1 MNSFNTEQRQS
12 KWKIEIQIKEF
23 DHTCWC
29 ERRNNWRLDEDRN
42 WAAQFNVYKKGMKE
56 REFGPLSPVICLS
69 VKAKGQFISFLFA
82 IRRVNLRVESR
93 ESRRDTQKSHRRV
106 IAPLVRF
113 QIKKTK
119 CVQRSLQG
127 LTKLLNCCLVFPMLG
142 GHS

>member
-1 MNSFNTEQRQS
+1 
-12 KWKIEIQIKEF
+12 
-23 DHTCWC
+23 
-29 ERRNNWRLDEDRN
+29 
-42 WAAQFNVYKKGMKE
+42 MKE

-113 QIKKTK
+113 QIKKDK
-119 CVQRSLQG
+119 MRSATLARVDKII
-127 LTKLLNCCLVFPMLG
+127 KLLFGFSDAWGIPN
-142 GHS
+142 